1 MGPAADAQVEQAEAD
16 IRSFVAGADTPAN
29 PADLIQ
35 QLTHR
40 GLPESV
46 VRIAI
51 WLLIDRHEIELTAD
65 LRLAPA
71 RNGHRPKVALAAPA

>member
-1 MGPAADAQVEQAEAD
+1 MNVAADAQVEQAEAD
-16 IRSFVAGADTPAN
+16 IRSFVASVDAPAN

-35 QLTHR
+35 QLTQS

-51 WLLIDRHEIELTAD
+51 WLLIDRHEIELTPD
-65 LRLAPA
+65 LRLAPPQ
-71 RNGHRPKVALAAPA
+71 NGRHPKVALSAPA